1 MARGPSKS
9 MNRWSLIVLIFLML
23 GFVILSGRLFYL
35 QVVDH
40 DFYQKQAID
49 YQTREAT
56 LSAKRGTIY
65 DANMKVLAQSATVTT
80 ITLSP
85 NDIKNEEQR
94 DLIVR
99 ELSRILELDE
109 DKVREMSR
117 KNTYYVEVK
126 KQVERTVADE
136 VRQFARENELGCIGY
151 VESSKR
157 YYPYGNFLSH
167 VLGFT
172 GSDNQGLAG
181 IEAYYD
187 KYLQG
192 KSGRLVKAKTAKNGD
207 MPVDY
212 ETVYEAQDGYSLVL
226 TVDEVV
232 QHFLEKHLAAAVKE
246 HSVANRGTGIV
257 MNVKTGEILGMAVK
271 DDYDPN
277 QPFVIADE
285 EVRKAIE
292 EIEDDEERRSQL
304 QTAQEH
310 QWRNKAISDTY
321 EPGSVFKI
329 VTASAALEEK
339 VVTPDSGF
347 VCEGS
352 IEVVERKIGCWRTS
366 GHGPV
371 SFMQGVKYS
380 CNPVFI
386 TVGLRLGP
394 SLFSQ
399 YFEAFGLTE
408 RTGIDLPG
416 EAGSIYVSEERMGS
430 VELASCSMG
439 QSNSVTPIQMITA
452 VATAINGGY
461 LVQPHIVKQV
471 LDSDGNIIESFD
483 THVKRQ
489 VISEETSA
497 TVSELL
503 FHAVN
508 DADGGGKNAYVRGY
522 RIGGKSGTGEKLGK
536 EEDLYVASFLGFA
549 PADDPEIAVFIVLD
563 EAHSYSIYGSVL
575 AAPAVANI
583 MGDVLPYLGI
593 EPQYTEEE
601 MEGLDVTVPDTIGIS
616 PNSAIARLNAE
627 NLKARIVG
635 EGDRV
640 LAQVPEAGQPLPTES
655 TVILYTEENPEDIYG
670 EVPDVQ
676 GLTIAQANQAM
687 TNAGFNVRLSGI
699 TNHSQSVLCINQS
712 LESGSKAL
720 KGTVITLEFRDSAGG
735 E

>member
-65 DANMKVLAQSATVTT
+65 DSNMKVLAQSATVTT

-136 VRQFARENELGCIGY
+136 VRQFARENKLGCIGY

-371 SFMQGVKYS
+371 SFMQGV
-380 CNPVFI
+380 N
-386 TVGLRLGP
+386 
-394 SLFSQ
+394 
-399 YFEAFGLTE
+399 
-408 RTGIDLPG
+408 
-416 EAGSIYVSEERMGS
+416 
-430 VELASCSMG
+430 
-439 QSNSVTPIQMITA
+439 
-452 VATAINGGY
+452 
-461 LVQPHIVKQV
+461 
-471 LDSDGNIIESFD
+471 
-483 THVKRQ
+483 
-489 VISEETSA
+489 
-497 TVSELL
+497 
-503 FHAVN
+503 
-508 DADGGGKNAYVRGY
+508 
-522 RIGGKSGTGEKLGK
+522 
-536 EEDLYVASFLGFA
+536 
-549 PADDPEIAVFIVLD
+549 
-563 EAHSYSIYGSVL
+563 
-575 AAPAVANI
+575 
-583 MGDVLPYLGI
+583 
-593 EPQYTEEE
+593 
-601 MEGLDVTVPDTIGIS
+601 
-616 PNSAIARLNAE
+616 
-627 NLKARIVG
+627 
-635 EGDRV
+635 
-640 LAQVPEAGQPLPTES
+640 
-655 TVILYTEENPEDIYG
+655 
-670 EVPDVQ
+670 
-676 GLTIAQANQAM
+676 
-687 TNAGFNVRLSGI
+687 
-699 TNHSQSVLCINQS
+699 
-712 LESGSKAL
+712 
-720 KGTVITLEFRDSAGG
+720 
-735 E
+735 